1 MDNTA
6 TTISFAEI
14 LKTQTAAA
22 HTALESLPLSESLMS
37 PDLTTDSYA
46 TYLCLMHD
54 IVLDAEQNIF
64 PVLKGVVPDLN
75 ERAKIKHIEAD
86 LDSLGKSYSSNK
98 HPISEGLETITEGF
112 AMGVFYVMEGSTL
125 GGRVILKNVLKQ
137 LGLDENTGTSYF
149 AGYKEKTGAM
159 WKGFLETLL
168 TYEAQNDNKEEI
180 IKGANHAFKSIYTHF
195 SQKL

>member
-6 TTISFAEI
+6 TTIPFAEI
-14 LKTQTAAA
+14 LKTETAAA
-22 HTALESLPLSESLMS
+22 HTALERLPLSENLMS
-37 PDLTTDSYA
+37 PDLTKDNYA
-46 TYLCLMHD
+46 TYLYLMRD

-64 PVLKGVVPDLN
+64 PVLKGVVPDLD
-75 ERAKIKHIEAD
+75 ERAKIKLIEAD
-86 LDSLGKSYSSNK
+86 LDSLGKSYGNDK
-98 HPISEGLETITEGF
+98 YPISEGLKTVTEGF

-125 GGRVILKNVLKQ
+125 GGRVILKNVAKQ
-137 LGLDENTGTSYF
+137 LGLDEGTGTSYF
-149 AGYKEKTGAM
+149 AGYNEKTGSM

-195 SQKL
+195 SQK